1 MRFLRSALLLT
12 LVGAPVF
19 AQAEDVDMSS
29 WPKVLTPGTM
39 IQPGSGVKVVPVD
52 RGAEVHRLTGSSSG
66 RPIETVSGGTY
77 MRVTAIAKPAG
88 LGPGEADDLAAAAAA
103 GDLHVQAA
111 ALKASADCK
120 TVDGEQRCRV
130 HKELNL
136 ESAHPYEPAAFARAM
151 MDDPNAG
158 ALAAGT
164 NLETATMG
172 ALDKSLKKVTG
183 QDQRG
188 IGKDDCGPEVAA
200 ASSFPNLGSLLSG
213 GFTPGAS
220 SPGSSLFSGGGPPSC
235 ALSAAR
241 NAYLNAQKGGRRVA
255 DFMVVTDFSDGGV
268 TGRMWFVGP
277 MGNLINVGVPN
288 PLEVSRG
295 QGGFGAGGGS
305 FKTPNGAI
313 ITRPYSPPRGG
324 NIMNGIELD
333 GLEPGNRD
341 IHGRGV
347 LLHGWTPGQ
356 PTQGCLGIAGTLQTR
371 SGTNAV
377 LGGANHFDTLAN
389 GPFRQGG
396 VVMYNYTPDNKTK
409 CN

>member
-1 MRFLRSALLLT
+1 MLAF
-12 LVGAPVF
+12 VGAPVF
-19 AQAEDVDMSS
+19 ALAEEVDMST
-29 WPKVLTPGTM
+29 WPKVLTPGTALKA
-39 IQPGSGVKVVPVD
+39 GAGVKVVPLD
-52 RGAEVHRLTGSSSG
+52 RGAEVHRLTASSEG

-77 MRVTAIAKPAG
+77 LRVTAIAKPAG
-88 LGPGEADDLAAAAAA
+88 LGPGEAEDLAAAAAA

-111 ALKASADCK
+111 ALKAAADCK
-120 TVDGEQRCRV
+120 TVEGEQRCRLN
-130 HKELNL
+130 KELNL
-136 ESAHPYEPAAFARAM
+136 EAAHPYEPAAFARAM
-151 MDDPNAG
+151 MGDDPNAG
-158 ALAAGT
+158 AIAAGT

-172 ALDKSLKKVTG
+172 ALDRSLKKVTG
-183 QDQRG
+183 QDKRG
-188 IGKDDCGPEVAA
+188 IAKDDCGPEVAA
-200 ASSFPNLGSLLSG
+200 ASSFPGIGSLFSG
-213 GFTPGAS
+213 GFSSGTPSTS
-220 SPGSSLFSGGGPPSC
+220 SFMGGGPPSC

-277 MGNLINVGVPN
+277 MGNLVNLGVPN

-295 QGGFGAGGGS
+295 QGGFGAGAGS
-305 FKTPNGAI
+305 FKTPNGAV
-313 ITRPYSPPRGG
+313 ITRAYSPPRGG

-341 IHGRGV
+341 IHSRGV

-356 PTQGCLGIAGTLQTR
+356 PTHGCLGIAGTLQTR
-371 SGTNAV
+371 SGTNAT
-377 LGGANHFDTLAN
+377 LGGANHFDTLAS